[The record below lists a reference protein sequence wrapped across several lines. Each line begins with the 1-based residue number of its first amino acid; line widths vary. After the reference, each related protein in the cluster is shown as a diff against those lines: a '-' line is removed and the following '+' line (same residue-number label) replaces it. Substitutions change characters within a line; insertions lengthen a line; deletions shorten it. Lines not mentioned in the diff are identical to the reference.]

1 MTPNR
6 TEPSSSS
13 RCAARRKDSA
23 HDDSLQTDRAEPIHY
38 ALVKLAQVQ
47 QLLVQGKTLKMNFHY
62 YLRFTRN
69 SLILPFIVI
78 GSIVMNVSLSAE
90 DIVEEQF
97 LQQSGGG
104 FVADVI
110 FTNVHVGEHHG
121 DNLEIKLV
129 REVHS
134 EFLADASTIL
144 ADHNVSIGED
154 GSNVFVEIK
163 PTRQTLRKWSR
174 KYGRTPLDSELY
186 VRIPVD
192 YNVDLE
198 SISGRLTIDEVGG
211 NLRAESVSGSIKV
224 DRARS
229 GAALATV
236 SGRIKIDSSQ
246 NNVEISTVSGRIDVG
261 DVEGD
266 THLSSVSGKAKIS
279 NVGGKLKSSSVSGG
293 TEIQTVLGSV
303 KMNSTSGK
311 IVVHYLDAAAEIN
324 NVSGS
329 ISLGLPRTKGYEFK
343 LHSMSGRVTT
353 DFPVEGSIKRNKIE
367 GTVNGGGQR
376 IALSSVSGS
385 LIVSEMD
392 EDS

>member
-1 MTPNR
+1 MKPNSCYKR
-6 TEPSSSS
+6 VDS
-13 RCAARRKDSA
+13 RVGLAC
-23 HDDSLQTDRAEPIHY
+23 DDSLLTNFAEPIHY

-47 QLLVQGKTLKMNFHY
+47 RLVIQGKTLKMNFHN

-110 FTNVHVGEHHG
+110 FTNVHVGEHQG

-144 ADHNVSIGED
+144 ADHNVSIGKD

-174 KYGRTPLDSELY
+174 EYGRTPLDSKLF
-186 VRIPVD
+186 VRIPID

-198 SISGRLTIDEVGG
+198 SISGKLTIDEVGG
-211 NLRAESVSGSIKV
+211 NLRAESVSGSVKV
-224 DRARS
+224 GHARS
-229 GAALATV
+229 NTVLASV
-236 SGRIKIDSSQ
+236 SGRIKIESSQ

-279 NVGGKLKSSSVSGG
+279 NVGGKLKSSSVSGA
-293 TEIQTVLGSV
+293 TEIQSVLGSV
-303 KMNSTSGK
+303 NMNSTSGK
-311 IVVHYLDAAAEIN
+311 IVVHYLDAAAEIS

-329 ISLGLPRTKGYEFK
+329 IALGLPRTKGYDFK

-376 IALSSVSGS
+376 IALSSASGS

-392 EDS
+392 EGS